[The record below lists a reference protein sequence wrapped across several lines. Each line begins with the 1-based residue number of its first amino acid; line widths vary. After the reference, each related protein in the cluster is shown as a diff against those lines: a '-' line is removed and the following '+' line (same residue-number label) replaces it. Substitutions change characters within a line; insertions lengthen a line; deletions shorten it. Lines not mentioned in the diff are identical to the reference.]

1 MADIYDRARAT
12 AIRMLAPRSKGSKGL
27 EMTLTRTVA
36 GEYDPEAG
44 GATSTITDYL
54 GSAFRDTYSNSDIDG
69 TLIKAGDVKFLV
81 SPALLDGSPMPT
93 PATTD
98 TILFDS
104 QRFTVESVKPWNYAG
119 VDIGFEV
126 QARK

>member
-12 AIRMLAPRSKGSKGL
+12 AIRMLAPRSAGGKGL

-36 GEYDPEAG
+36 GEYDPAIG
-44 GATSTITDYL
+44 GSSSTTTDYT
-54 GSAFRDTYSNSDIDG
+54 GSAFRDTYENKDVDG

-81 SPALLDGSPMPT
+81 SPALLDGSAMPT
-93 PATTD
+93 PTTTD
-98 TILFDS
+98 TILFDG
-104 QRFTVESVKPWNYAG
+104 QRFTVASVKPWNYAG
-119 VDIGFEV
+119 LDIGFEV